1 MSKIHEN
8 YTIQVVTDSSVPQIE
23 AKYMLSKMP
32 DTMANFTIFVGERI
46 RGVINTDN
54 RINFLPSRVK
64 ISPPPSARYRIKTR
78 FYRVAIRC
86 RCFVHSSKLDREY
99 LCNYKRIE
107 IKKKN
112 KKTKKEKRRNEG
124 ESGHG
129 REQISSIGRFT
140 QKPGIFMQQ
149 RRYGEWKNRLDGIL
163 FCYEAGPTYLFRT
176 ANRFKLATRV
186 PLEPIFP
193 CPPFAL

>member
-8 YTIQVVTDSSVPQIE
+8 YTKQLRILVYPRQKQSICCPRCPTQWLTLRFSSVNVFV
-23 AKYMLSKMP
+23 ALS
-32 DTMANFTIFVGERI
+32 TRI
-46 RGVINTDN
+46 TGLISS
-54 RINFLPSRVK
+54 PPPRVK

-124 ESGHG
+124 ESGHS